1 MHYAVLKIF
10 TNAFNWLTYL
20 KRETYLIPNKC
31 CFLTICNPL
40 AIKSLCEIKQEI
52 KTNNAE
58 KWCNFYRI
66 TL

>member
-20 KRETYLIPNKC
+20 KRETSVPNKC

-40 AIKSLCEIKQEI
+40 AIKSLREIKQEI

-58 KWCNFYRI
+58 KWCHFYRI